1 MPNATSRVLT
11 GWGRIAASRARV
23 ITAPTGV
30 AVDRALTDAGHRGI
44 VARGLGRSYGD
55 AAQNANGDVIDA
67 TAIDIPFDF
76 DASTGL
82 LRVGGGVSLD
92 TIMRQ
97 VVPQGWFVPVTPGTR
112 FVTIGGA
119 FAADIH
125 GKNHHCDGSFANHVN
140 EITLHTPTGTHTI
153 TPTSEPELFWETAG
167 AMGLTG
173 VITSATVQLLPIET
187 SRLQVDTE
195 RTVDLD
201 DLLDRMTE
209 GDHRY
214 RYSVAW
220 VDCLAKGRAL
230 GRSVLTRGN
239 HAPYDA
245 LAAPDR
251 SDPLAFAPRTL
262 ASAPPWVP
270 RGLLNRF
277 TVRAFNEVWYRKAPR
292 HHIAGLESIGAFF
305 HPLDGVN
312 NWNRLYGRPGF
323 LQYQYVVPDSATA
336 TVRAT
341 LEQLAKRQCAS
352 FLAVL
357 KRFGPENPGALS
369 FPMPGWTLA
378 IDLPATTNDL
388 GVLLGDLDRLVVE
401 AGGRT
406 YLAKDSHL
414 SPTTLRAMY
423 PNLKNLEKIRDRVDP
438 KRVLQ
443 SDLSRRLEL

>member
-1 MPNATSRVLT
+1 MPNSNSQILT
-11 GWGRIAASRARV
+11 GWGRTAPSRARV
-23 ITAPTGV
+23 IATANGI
-30 AVDRALTDAGHRGI
+30 AVDHALASVGNRGV

-55 AAQNANGDVIDA
+55 AAQNADGDVIDA
-67 TAIDIPFDF
+67 TALNEPFDL
-76 DASTGL
+76 DCATGQ

-92 TIMRQ
+92 VIMRR
-97 VVPQGWFVPVTPGTR
+97 VVPLGWFVPVTPGTR

-119 FAADIH
+119 IAADIH
-125 GKNHHCDGSFANHVN
+125 GKNHHRNGSFTNHVT
-140 EITLHTPTGTHTI
+140 EIVLHTPTGTLAV
-153 TPTSEPELFWETAG
+153 TPTSDPELFWQTAG

-173 VITSATVQLLPIET
+173 VITEATVQLLPIET
-187 SRLQVDTE
+187 SRLRVDTE
-195 RTVDLD
+195 RTKDLD
-201 DLLDRMTE
+201 DLLDRMDE

-230 GRSVLTRGN
+230 GRSILTRGD
-239 HAPYDA
+239 HAP
-245 LAAPDR
+245 LAALPAKDR
-251 SDPLAFAPRTL
+251 SDPLAFSPRTL

-270 RGLLNRF
+270 SRLFNRF
-277 TVRAFNEVWYRKAPR
+277 TVRAFNAVWYRKAPR

-323 LQYQYVVPDSATA
+323 LQYQYVVPDQATA

-341 LEQLAKRQCAS
+341 LEQLAARQCAS

-357 KRFGPENPGALS
+357 KRFGPENSGSLS

-378 IDLPATTNDL
+378 IDLPATTPDL
-388 GVLLGDLDRLVVE
+388 SALLVKLDQLVVD

-414 SPTTLRAMY
+414 SPATLRAMY
-423 PNLKNLEKIRDRVDP
+423 PRLAQLEQVRDRVDP
-438 KRVLQ
+438 NRILQ